1 MEDLNLVTVYILHP
15 AAGILVW
22 AKRLGVLSTSGIL
35 EPFNRLFNLG
45 FILLDGH
52 IIFRVRRTLR
62 GFSQAAVTFALEPPA
77 TGEFKATTSPGIF
90 GRFSLAFRNVDI
102 RHSDLIALLDDLGS
116 DEG

>member
-15 AAGILVW
+15 AVGILVW

-62 GFSQAAVTFALEPPA
+62 GFSQAAVTFTLEPPA
-77 TGEFKATTSPGIF
+77 TGEFKATTSPMVSHG
-90 GRFSLAFRNVDI
+90 AFQP
-102 RHSDLIALLDDLGS
+102 ALLPMPRS
-116 DEG
+116 RPSWATNACSSTIR